1 MKTTTRKLLFA
12 GLAGVSILSATAVI
26 AGGPGCG
33 GYGPGYGPAYGA
45 GYGPGPGYGPGM
57 MGHGP
62 GWGGPRSAAY
72 VPEEMAGYQLDGL
85 KRSLRLSA
93 EQEKPWNTFAVAVE
107 KQAKRMGEIRDEMWN
122 SARTMPE
129 RLDRADKFA
138 KERDA
143 AFDEVG
149 RAMKG
154 LYQTLTP
161 EQRKVL
167 DRYGPW
173 VHG

>member
-1 MKTTTRKLLFA
+1 MKSTTRNLLLA

-33 GYGPGYGPAYGA
+33 GYGPGYGPGA
-45 GYGPGPGYGPGM
+45 GPGYGPAM

-62 GWGGPRSAAY
+62 GWGGGPRHAAFA
-72 VPEEMAGYQLDGL
+72 PEEMAGYQLDGL
-85 KRSLRLSA
+85 KRTLKLST
-93 EQEKPWNTFAVAVE
+93 EQEKPWNAFSAAVE
-107 KQAKRMGEIRDEMWN
+107 KQAKRMTEIRDEMWN
-122 SARTMPE
+122 SRSTMPE
-129 RLDRADKFA
+129 RINRAEKFA

-149 RAMKG
+149 KAMKL
-154 LYQTLTP
+154 LYETLNT

-167 DRYGPW
+167 DRHGPW

>member
-1 MKTTTRKLLFA
+1 MKSTTRNLLIA

-33 GYGPGYGPAYGA
+33 GT
-45 GYGPGPGYGPGM
+45 GPGM

-62 GWGGPRSAAY
+62 GWGGPRHAAFA
-72 VPEEMAGYQLDGL
+72 PEEMSGYQLDGL
-85 KRSLRLSA
+85 KRSLNLTG
-93 EQEKPWNTFAVAVE
+93 EQEKPWNAFAAAVE
-107 KQAKRMGEIRDEMWN
+107 KQAKHMGEIRDDMWN
-122 SARTMPE
+122 SARTTPE
-129 RLDRADKFA
+129 RLDRAEKFA

-149 RAMKG
+149 KAMKG
-154 LYQTLTP
+154 LYETLTP

-167 DRYGPW
+167 DRRGPW

>member
-1 MKTTTRKLLFA
+1 MKTTTRNLLIA

-33 GYGPGYGPAYGA
+33 GYGPG
-45 GYGPGPGYGPGM
+45 
-57 MGHGP
+57 
-62 GWGGPRSAAY
+62 WGGPRHAAFS
-72 VPEEMAGYQLDGL
+72 PEEMAGYQLDGL
-85 KRSLRLSA
+85 KRSLRLST
-93 EQEKPWNTFAVAVE
+93 EQEKSWNTFAAAVE

-122 SARTMPE
+122 SPRTMPE
-129 RLDRADKFA
+129 RLDRAEKFA

-149 RAMKG
+149 KAMKG
-154 LYQTLTP
+154 LYEALTP
-161 EQRKVL
+161 DQRKVL
-167 DRYGPW
+167 DRRGPW

>member
-1 MKTTTRKLLFA
+1 MKTTTRNLLIA

-33 GYGPGYGPAYGA
+33 GS
-45 GYGPGPGYGPGM
+45 GPGM

-62 GWGGPRSAAY
+62 GWGGPRHASFA
-72 VPEEMAGYQLDGL
+72 PEEMAGYQLDGL
-85 KRSLRLSA
+85 KRSLKLTG
-93 EQEKPWNTFAVAVE
+93 EQEKPWNAFAAAVE
-107 KQAKRMGEIRDEMWN
+107 KQAKRMGEIRDDMWN

-129 RLDRADKFA
+129 RLDRAEKFA

-143 AFDEVG
+143 AFSEVG
-149 RAMKG
+149 TAMKT
-154 LYQTLTP
+154 LYEALTP

-167 DRYGPW
+167 DRSGPR

>member
-1 MKTTTRKLLFA
+1 MKSTTRNLLIA
-12 GLAGVSILSATAVI
+12 SLAGVSILSATAVI

-33 GYGPGYGPAYGA
+33 SYGPAWGSA
-45 GYGPGPGYGPGM
+45 GPGM
-57 MGHGP
+57 IGHGS
-62 GWGGPRSAAY
+62 GWGGPRHAAFA
-72 VPEEMAGYQLDGL
+72 PEEMAGYQLDGL
-85 KRSLRLSA
+85 KRSLKLA
-93 EQEKPWNTFAVAVE
+93 GEQEKPWNAFAAAVE

-129 RLDRADKFA
+129 RLDRAEKFA
-138 KERDA
+138 KERDT

-149 RAMKG
+149 KAMKA
-154 LYQTLTP
+154 LYETLTP

-167 DRYGPW
+167 DRRGPW